1 VLRLRRNSA
10 KVNGVLITVDIAVR
24 SNRVASQW
32 KLVKEALRQ
41 MIRRRLD
48 EPKLEL
54 GETISIKE
62 GVSGVVVAR
71 YIPSGRQKEVCYIV
85 EVLPD
90 EGNKRQT

>member
-1 VLRLRRNSA
+1 M
-10 KVNGVLITVDIAVR
+10 GM
-24 SNRVASQW
+24 
-32 KLVKEALRQ
+32 VKGALHQ
-41 MIRRRLD
+41 TIRRRLD

-62 GVSGVVVAR
+62 GVSGEVVAQ